1 MSSIPKPSIL
11 YRLASTAGL
20 FKSCKWGSGS
30 RTSTRTKC
38 TNDLLRNY
46 PLVNESK
53 QTLRYDWFYT
63 ITHRS
68 TPAYIRI
75 HWFEIRNASKTLSNR
90 CFHDLRCSACRFAS
104 GDASDGFRAL
114 DEHLASIGTPSGHIL
129 RFSSAGS
136 MPPISVKSNGMHSNG
151 SLFIWTFWI
160 TGSHIIHP
168 ASRGVAAHTAGLFRS
183 VRGAKGGFP
192 P

>member
-1 MSSIPKPSIL
+1 MHFFLSSIPKPSIL

-38 TNDLLRNY
+38 MNDLWRNY
-46 PLVNESK
+46 PRVNKSK
-53 QTLRYDWFYT
+53 QTLRYDWFYA
-63 ITHRS
+63 ITHRFI
-68 TPAYIRI
+68 PAYIRI
-75 HWFEIRNASKTLSNR
+75 HWFEIRNASKALSNR

-129 RFSSAGS
+129 PFSSAGL
-136 MPPISVKSNGMHSNG
+136 MPLISVISSC
-151 SLFIWTFWI
+151 F
-160 TGSHIIHP
+160 
-168 ASRGVAAHTAGLFRS
+168 
-183 VRGAKGGFP
+183 
-192 P
+192 